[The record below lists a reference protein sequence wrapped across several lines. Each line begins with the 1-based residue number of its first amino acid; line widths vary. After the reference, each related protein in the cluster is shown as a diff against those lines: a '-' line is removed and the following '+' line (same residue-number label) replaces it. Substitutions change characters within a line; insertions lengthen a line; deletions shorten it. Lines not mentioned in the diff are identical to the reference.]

1 MSSQVAPA
9 GTKYRKEDK
18 LSDNPENVRNPWLV
32 DPNSPEM
39 KRWDLCSICLLLF
52 VMLVTPYEVAFLET
66 SLNVLFVINR
76 IVDLFFISDMVLQF
90 FLMYRD
96 EEKGVLIKD
105 QNQIIAEYMKCWL
118 WIDIISVL
126 PFDMISLLMKS
137 DELSKAKVR
146 CRTSL
151 APPDFGGSLSI
162 SHCRA
167 LFAPCSNVASA
178 LRRCALCVYCGLP
191 SCCASFARG
200 ECLTDGRAPSQ

>member
-9 GTKYRKEDK
+9 GAKYRKEDK

-39 KRWDLCSICLLLF
+39 KRWDLCSICLLSF
-52 VMLVTPYEVAFLET
+52 VMVVTPYEVAFLET

-146 CRTSL
+146 C
-151 APPDFGGSLSI
+151 
-162 SHCRA
+162 SHK
-167 LFAPCSNVASA
+167 PCSS
-178 LRRCALCVYCGLP
+178 GLWW
-191 SCCASFARG
+191 
-200 ECLTDGRAPSQ
+200 